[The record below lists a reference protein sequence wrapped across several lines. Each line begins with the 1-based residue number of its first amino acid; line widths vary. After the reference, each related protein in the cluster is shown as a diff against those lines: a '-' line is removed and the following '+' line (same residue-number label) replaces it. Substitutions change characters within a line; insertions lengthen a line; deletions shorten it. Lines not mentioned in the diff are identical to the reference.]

1 MTSVMGIKKKMK
13 KTKSVAVI
21 VLTSLIFYYGCKK
34 EEDQPQPTPLGK
46 YETGVLISNEG
57 PFQTGSG
64 SITYFDRLT
73 NEIEGKIFE
82 KVNGYKLGN
91 IVQSIEYFNDRI
103 FIVVNNSNKVEVV
116 NSGTFESIATIENIT
131 SPRYFLAINDQKAYI
146 TSWAN
151 EVSVIDLTSYTIIKT
166 IPTQTGPEKMTKI
179 GNKVFV
185 LNQGGFSVDSTIT
198 VIDTDSDNVFETIYV
213 YPKPTGIQVD
223 KNGKVWVMCS
233 GKGWNGF
240 PQTGDS
246 EGHLL
251 CINPDDYSI
260 EKDIAFPTSTN
271 HPDKLIFNGS
281 VDRLFYIMPD
291 GIYDFEIEADDLNN
305 TPFLASN
312 KMIYQIGIDP
322 MEGYLYLSDPV
333 DFAQNGWVFRYNQAN
348 GAVIDSIQAGV
359 IPGGFLFRAPPT
371 IAN

>member
-1 MTSVMGIKKKMK
+1 MK
-13 KTKSVAVI
+13 KIKSVAVI
-21 VLTSLIFYYGCKK
+21 VLASLIFYNGCKK
-34 EEDQPQPTPLGK
+34 EEDQPQPRPQGK

-73 NEIEGKIFE
+73 GDIEKKIFE
-82 KVNGYKLGN
+82 NVNGYKLGN
-91 IVQSIEYFNDRI
+91 IVQSIEYFSDRI

-131 SPRYFLAINDQKAYI
+131 SPRYFLGINDQKAYI

-151 EVSVIDLTSYTIIKT
+151 EVSVIDLTSYTTLKT
-166 IPTQTGPEKMTKI
+166 IPTQTGPEKMTMI
-179 GNKVFV
+179 GNKVFI

-198 VIDTDSDNVFETIYV
+198 VIDADSDNVLETIYV
-213 YPKPTGIQVD
+213 YPKPTGIQAD
-223 KNGKVWVMCS
+223 KNGKVWVICS

-251 CINPDDYSI
+251 CINPDDFSI
-260 EKDIAFPTSTN
+260 EKDIAFPTSDN
-271 HPDKLIFNGS
+271 HPDKLVINDWR
-281 VDRLFYIMPD
+281 DRLFYIMPE
-291 GIYDFEIEADDLNN
+291 GIYDFPIEADNLNN
-305 TPFLASN
+305 APFLAIN
-312 KMIYQIGIDP
+312 KMVYQIGFNP

-333 DFAQNGWVFRYNQAN
+333 DFAQNGWIFRYNQAN
-348 GAVIDSIQAGV
+348 GLLVDSIQAGV
-359 IPGGFLFRAPPT
+359 IPGGFLFRTPPV
-371 IAN
+371 IVN